1 MRDGGVDFLAL
12 LAHNDAHLLAH
23 AAPALAAAWR
33 GVLAVVPR
41 AAPGAGAGGGGG
53 GGGAA
58 VCFAGEALRLR
69 AVADAAAGRVLA
81 RHRQRIA
88 GELAEAGGV
97 EAAAA
102 GPGSAGA
109 DAVGRAIDRVRPRA
123 PLLSLPSG
131 PPRAPLEPLSRSCL
145 ALRQR
150 TGAPLG
156 G

>member
-1 MRDGGVDFLAL
+1 MTASAHPSGVETCGSSRRRNAS
-12 LAHNDAHLLAH
+12 AVAS
-23 AAPALAAAWR
+23 AA
-33 GVLAVVPR
+33 
-41 AAPGAGAGGGGG
+41 
-53 GGGAA
+53 
-58 VCFAGEALRLR
+58 R

-131 PPRAPLEPLSRSCL
+131 PPRAPLEPLSRSSL